1 MTAYGGTDQGAPA
14 RPEQPEQPKE
24 PVEPPTDTQSPTPTV
39 APSEPHNHASK
50 EESPFTRITHT
61 KPLTPFLN
69 LLKPS

>member
-50 EESPFTRITHT
+50 ERAPCTLRSHT
-61 KPLTPFLN
+61 QSLSLHFL
-69 LLKPS
+69 PP